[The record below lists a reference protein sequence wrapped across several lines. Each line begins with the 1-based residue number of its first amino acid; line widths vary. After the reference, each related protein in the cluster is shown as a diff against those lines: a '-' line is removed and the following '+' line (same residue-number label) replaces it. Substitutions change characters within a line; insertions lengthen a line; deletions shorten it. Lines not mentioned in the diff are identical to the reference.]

1 MMLMNIFN
9 LIIYHEIINDVNE
22 YICKYILF
30 TKYTS
35 MLLNK
40 IIM

>member
-30 TKYTS
+30 TKIYF
-35 MLLNK
+35 NV
-40 IIM
+40 IE